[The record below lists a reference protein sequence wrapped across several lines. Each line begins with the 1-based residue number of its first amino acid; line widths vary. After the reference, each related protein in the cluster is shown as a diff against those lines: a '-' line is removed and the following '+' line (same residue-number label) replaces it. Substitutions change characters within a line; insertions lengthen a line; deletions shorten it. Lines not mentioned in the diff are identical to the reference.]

1 MPVSLNS
8 NPKINL
14 GRIVAPM
21 VNQSDLPFR
30 LLVRKYGA
38 TMAYTQMYVPDKL
51 LNDQEYLEYHIRD
64 LTAAGQDEF
73 NGPVVAQLSGND
85 PELVVRAGRKIQSY
99 CDAIGES
106 LFLNFFKSSS
116 HRRIDINLGCPQEA
130 ARDGHFGAYLLGQ
143 KDWDLVED
151 IGMCNHNLF
160 RHTSYILWTLSFC
173 HVAFFHRS
181 SFRKNETLSTCF
193 KDSWPSGAPRSSR
206 SLLDRLARSYRL
218 RS

>member
-1 MPVSLNS
+1 MPASLNS

-14 GRIVAPM
+14 GRIAAPM

-143 KDWDLVED
+143 KDWDLVEN

-160 RHTSYILWTLSFC
+160 RYTSYILWTLSFC
-173 HVAFFHRS
+173 HVAFFHCT